1 MSYMRT
7 PRLGGSGEASP
18 DSRSALARTATSVAA
33 AGLRSPPPG
42 GQGDAS
48 GGAEL
53 VRTRTANQQL
63 TRQFSF
69 ANFDREFARCAP
81 PPLPWKSDYIV
92 SLCPALDIGK
102 QYNRMRQRTAALAEG
117 LPALGFSF
125 RIDQVTNG
133 LGASQIHS
141 AVLKGPPSELAGLG
155 HPKPPLAPQGFN
167 NTVDNRQAAVHVKLD
182 GILAVPCPMSTN
194 AASDPACELLWSS
207 TVAT

>member
-7 PRLGGSGEASP
+7 PRLDGSGEASP

-102 QYNRMRQRTAALAEG
+102 QYNRMRQRTAA
-117 LPALGFSF
+117 
-125 RIDQVTNG
+125 
-133 LGASQIHS
+133 
-141 AVLKGPPSELAGLG
+141 
-155 HPKPPLAPQGFN
+155 PPLVQHCRAP
-167 NTVDNRQAAVHVKLD
+167 
-182 GILAVPCPMSTN
+182 
-194 AASDPACELLWSS
+194 ELLCASERWLPPHAQTSGRAGIAGWKS
-207 TVAT
+207 LPRSPQLS